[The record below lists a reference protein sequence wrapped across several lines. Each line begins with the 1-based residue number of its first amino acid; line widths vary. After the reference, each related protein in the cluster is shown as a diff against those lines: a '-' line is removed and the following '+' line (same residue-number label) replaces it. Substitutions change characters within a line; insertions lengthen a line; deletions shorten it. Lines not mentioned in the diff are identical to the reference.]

1 MIRSNARLGACCLTQ
16 CKRVCCPPG
25 RELTCLVSVMIRNWT
40 LPLELTCHRF
50 AATLEGLDLTMVGLI
65 RKEYRS
71 ENASTWEPMPS
82 WRGSYAAWGGGRG
95 DRQQYQQLGGSRGA
109 HLHPP
114 SYYRHT
120 IRSLQRRSCV
130 GSQHT
135 PSVPSDAMAE
145 NSGKFLRRSER
156 RARLPVP
163 TVGWGPLVGVEFG
176 GGFGVGGIFPKIE
189 FKDHKKDLYRT
200 LEAAP
205 IL

>member
-1 MIRSNARLGACCLTQ
+1 M
-16 CKRVCCPPG
+16 
-25 RELTCLVSVMIRNWT
+25 
-40 LPLELTCHRF
+40 
-50 AATLEGLDLTMVGLI
+50 
-65 RKEYRS
+65 
-71 ENASTWEPMPS
+71 
-82 WRGSYAAWGGGRG
+82 GRG
-95 DRQQYQQLGGSRGA
+95 EGGQATIPAAGGKQGG
-109 HLHPP
+109 HICTLP

-176 GGFGVGGIFPKIE
+176 GGFGVGGRFPKIE

>member
-1 MIRSNARLGACCLTQ
+1 MLHG
-16 CKRVCCPPG
+16 
-25 RELTCLVSVMIRNWT
+25 
-40 LPLELTCHRF
+40 
-50 AATLEGLDLTMVGLI
+50 EGVGGTGNNT
-65 RKEYRS
+65 S
-71 ENASTWEPMPS
+71 S
-82 WRGSYAAWGGGRG
+82 WGEAG
-95 DRQQYQQLGGSRGA
+95 GA

-176 GGFGVGGIFPKIE
+176 GGFGVGGRFPKIE

>member
-1 MIRSNARLGACCLTQ
+1 
-16 CKRVCCPPG
+16 
-25 RELTCLVSVMIRNWT
+25 MIRNWT

-71 ENASTWEPMPS
+71 EKASTFWSRCLAGVAVMLHGE
-82 WRGSYAAWGGGRG
+82 GGGG
-95 DRQQYQQLGGSRGA
+95 TGNNTSSWGEAGGA
-109 HLHPP
+109 HLHPPSP

-156 RARLPVP
+156 RARLPGP

-176 GGFGVGGIFPKIE
+176 GGFGVGGRFPKIE
-189 FKDHKKDLYRT
+189 FKDH
-200 LEAAP
+200 
-205 IL
+205 